1 MDVRVESAAC
11 HQTVTPQVTSGHVAF
26 GGLMTGLVRGVGPA
40 GTCRRAGHRTSGQQ
54 TSGPARPK
62 LASRL
67 ARPGGAKT
75 RPPGPDSEPEPPSG
89 HAPPG
94 HLKWPSGPPSP
105 RPGEVRRACRSIRTW
120 PRSPWLPSRRDSGPM
135 PIGGFRC
142 DLQQLSTRQDP
153 CSSRSRSIEGT
164 VRKRQEPP
172 FHLNEKFR
180 RPQLNAE
187 SSFCFVVGTLALQ
200 QGTPAH
206 CRTVPDSRRTN

>member
-1 MDVRVESAAC
+1 MPSNRD
-11 HQTVTPQVTSGHVAF
+11 TSGHIRPRRLWRLDDGPRKGRWARRH
-26 GGLMTGLVRGVGPA
+26 LPA
-40 GTCRRAGHRTSGQQ
+40 GRASHLGSANFGPGQAQ
-54 TSGPARPK
+54 AR
-62 LASRL
+62 LSTGA
-67 ARPGGAKT
+67 AGGAKAHPQDPT
-75 RPPGPDSEPEPPSG
+75 RSLSPCPHPPG